1 MFPCSPLRSGRF
13 GLLFGIEALILP
25 RVHMHVFLRTYMHA
39 QAYMHVCT
47 HMPPFVYY
55 PTLVHSCS
63 LLVLLL
69 SPCVLQWDW
78 TGRLVAMEW
87 SMTEDLVCVL
97 DDGSVV
103 LHGIDGQHKR
113 LFSMGQ
119 VSSKQDYKCSACNI
133 LRQHCTGIPAFELV
147 CACNTKFASA

>member
-1 MFPCSPLRSGRF
+1 MC
-13 GLLFGIEALILP
+13 LLC
-25 RVHMHVFLRTYMHA
+25 VFA
-39 QAYMHVCT
+39 
-47 HMPPFVYY
+47 PFVYL

-63 LLVLLL
+63 LLVWLL
-69 SPCVLQWDW
+69 SPCLLQWDW

-119 VSSKQDYKCSACNI
+119 VSSKQDYTCSACNSLPNI
-133 LRQHCTGIPAFELV
+133 ALV
-147 CACNTKFASA
+147 FLCLSLSVLASA